1 MDKAYYAQAAM
12 EVARGELDPALMV
25 KALAEGKG
33 DEKAAQA
40 LYLKLRAEEIRSEAR
55 AKAVGTAVAGTGRLI
70 GGAAN
75 AANDAAQVGAQGCLT
90 FLKVLLVVVLVGGTV
105 ALIFSAMIPSSPT
118 TASQV
123 EKPSS
128 RPGGQEQ
135 WPDEES
141 DSQISQRPITYGELV
156 ELALQKDPS
165 LNRSRFHRA
174 ADQVNQMAGIYDT
187 PEEYIDAVYRV
198 YDALS
203 IVESRRQ

>member
-1 MDKAYYAQAAM
+1 MDKAYYGQAAM
-12 EVARGELDPALMV
+12 EVARGELDPELMV
-25 KALAEGKG
+25 KALAEGRG

-40 LYLKLRAEEIRSEAR
+40 IYLKLRAEEIRSETR

-75 AANDAAQVGAQGCLT
+75 AANEAAKVGAQGCLT

-105 ALIFSAMIPSSPT
+105 ALIFSAMIPASPT
-118 TASQV
+118 PVRQA

-128 RPGGQEQ
+128 RPAGEEQ
-135 WPDEES
+135 WPDEEG
-141 DSQISQRPITYGELV
+141 DSQVARRPVTYRDLV
-156 ELALQKDPS
+156 ELALRKDPS
-165 LNRSRFHRA
+165 LNRSRFYRA
-174 ADQVNQMAGIYDT
+174 ADQVNQVAGIYDT

-198 YDALS
+198 YDALG